1 MKISLT
7 VINYHD
13 PMKGALVQRTVTF
26 GRYPFLLRNISES
39 KKYNLLVTKGNET
52 FLSYIA
58 FQNDVK
64 SFCLHMAEDD
74 GEVDTDFPGTH
85 MPHICYSTNKPFQD
99 LGLGFNNGMHNVE
112 QGQNTDRKW
121 NFKMAALNDL
131 SFGFISF
138 FFRLDF

>member
-1 MKISLT
+1 ML
-7 VINYHD
+7 
-13 PMKGALVQRTVTF
+13 P
-26 GRYPFLLRNISES
+26 
-39 KKYNLLVTKGNET
+39 KGNEI